1 MGREMT
7 ARARLSSWDPKTYKE
22 RSEEVAT
29 PDEVAR
35 RAADLLDRYK
45 GSAGRYPG
53 LQLERS
59 NGASGSLAIAVAP
72 FGWALI
78 HSSEDHLTQHCTKAT
93 GNDGGPEVPI
103 EWDQETTVPRNWFIP
118 QALALKGVR
127 QWLEHGTLAPDL
139 PWSDHCD

>member
-1 MGREMT
+1 MRWRSGRQT
-7 ARARLSSWDPKTYKE
+7 CSSDT
-22 RSEEVAT
+22 RGSEAT
-29 PDEVAR
+29 EP
-35 RAADLLDRYK
+35 
-45 GSAGRYPG
+45 
-53 LQLERS
+53 
-59 NGASGSLAIAVAP
+59 SGSLAIAVAP

-78 HSSEDHLTQHCTKAT
+78 HNSEDHLTQHCTKAT

-103 EWDQETTVPRNWFIP
+103 EWDQETTVLRNWFIP